1 MSKHITVEYPHIE
14 EKVLHTAEE
23 MAAKGYKKMPQIAYL
38 PVNRKQYVQVKQVAR
53 KVQEE
58 FMDGADYE
66 AELVAMCVAQTGLTP
81 AAYQAKF
88 KRAWND

>member
-14 EKVLHTAEE
+14 EKVLRTAEQ
-23 MAAKGYKKMPQIAYL
+23 MKAAGYKAMPQIAYL

-81 AAYQAKF
+81 AVYQAKF
-88 KRAWND
+88 KRAWNE